1 MPFPKETLP
10 PVIPEG
16 INGLSLREAAG
27 AAKSWNFKEA
37 GLGMAA
43 VNAWYNTEENIR
55 RLGASEPFENY
66 CTRGIDFKGK
76 KVAAVG
82 NLKSIYRFAPDAE
95 EVFILERMNDRG
107 TYPDS
112 ACDFIL
118 PQCDVVLITGSA
130 LVNKTLPHLLELC
143 RDAYTILTGPSVP
156 LCPALFDYGVDRL
169 AGMALTDP
177 EPLFSE
183 ISSGQSGNPYKYGK
197 TFMLSK

>member
-55 RLGASEPFENY
+55 RLGAAEPFENY

-95 EVFILERMNDRG
+95 EIFILERMNDRG

-156 LCPALFDYGVDRL
+156 LCPALFDFGVDRL

-177 EPLFSE
+177 ESLFSE